1 VRIVDVCAFYAP
13 RGGGVKTYVDRKLA
27 WGAAHGHEIIVVAPG
42 KEYRTEV
49 RGDGARIEWIPAPRL
64 PVDRSYRYFP
74 DQDSIHRALDAL
86 RPDLVEASSPWR
98 AAEAVANWRGSAPR
112 ALFMHADP
120 LAAYAYRWFGPV
132 ASRETIDRGFD
143 WFWRRLRRLDSRYDL
158 VVSPS
163 RSLADRLSEGGLRHV
178 VTNPL
183 GIAEQLFAPSRRDE
197 QMRAQLLAR
206 CGLGPEATLL
216 LGIGRHA
223 PEKRWPM
230 VVDACMAAGVERPVG
245 LVLVGDGRER
255 GKVLRHIGEN
265 PHVLT
270 LAPITDRPALARLMA
285 SGDALIHGCEAETF
299 CLVAAEARAS
309 GLPLIAPDLGGAS
322 DQARDS
328 GGEVYRSADAASAAQ
343 AIIRFVDRDPARLGA
358 EARARAGGTRT
369 LDAHFADLF
378 ADYEMVMTGRTRRA
392 A

>member
-1 VRIVDVCAFYAP
+1 MKIVDVCAFYAP

-27 WGAAHGHEIIVVAPG
+27 AGATHGHEIVVVAPG
-42 KEYRTEV
+42 EDYRTEV
-49 RGDGARIEWIPAPRL
+49 RGEGARIEWIPAPKM
-64 PVDRSYRYFP
+64 PFDRNYRYFP
-74 DQDSIHRALDAL
+74 DQEAIHAALDRL
-86 RPDLVEASSPWR
+86 RPDFVEASSPWR

-132 ASRETIDRGFD
+132 ASREAIDKGFD
-143 WFWRRLRRLDSRYDL
+143 WFWRHLRRLDARYDL

-163 RSLADRLSEGGLRHV
+163 RSLADRLAEGGLRHV

-183 GIAEQLFAPSRRDE
+183 GIASGEFSPAHRDE
-197 QMRAQLLAR
+197 ALRVELLRR
-206 CGLGPEATLL
+206 CNLGPDATLL
-216 LGIGRHA
+216 IGLGRHA

-245 LVLVGDGRER
+245 LVLVGGGRDKA
-255 GKVLRHIGEN
+255 KVVRHVGGN
-265 PHVLT
+265 PHVLL
-270 LAPITDRPALARLMA
+270 LAPVTDRPALARLLA

-309 GLPLIAPDLGGAS
+309 GLPLIAPDLGGAA
-322 DQARDS
+322 DQARES
-328 GGEVYRSADAASAAQ
+328 GGEVYRAADAASAAQ
-343 AIIRFVDRDPARLGA
+343 AVVRLIDRDVARLGA
-358 EARARAGGTRT
+358 EARVKAGQTRR
-369 LDAHFADLF
+369 LDAHFAELF
-378 ADYEMVMTGRTRRA
+378 ASYEAIANATRVA